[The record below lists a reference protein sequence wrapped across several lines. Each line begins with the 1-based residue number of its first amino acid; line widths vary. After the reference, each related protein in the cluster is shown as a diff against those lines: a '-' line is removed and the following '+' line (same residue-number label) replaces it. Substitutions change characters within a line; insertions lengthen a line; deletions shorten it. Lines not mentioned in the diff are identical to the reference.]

1 VTPVS
6 ITLGIVML
14 VMVGGWLLVGRLG
27 SKPKLAVKDAVNR
40 FWVAM
45 ESRGL
50 IPLTP
55 AFDRDYHGRYPRLRL
70 LEEHYPV
77 IREECDALLG
87 SRAHLVPMQALGG
100 SYTAGGVHTA
110 DWKTFMFKSGRFIEE
125 NCRLAPCTAALLRRV
140 PGVYTAFFSVLEPHQ
155 HLVPHWGYY
164 KGFLRYHLGV
174 IVPDDNARRDCYM
187 RVNADPEVNRLRQR
201 ERIAEGAVYYWKNGE
216 GVVFD
221 DTYLHDARNASDLPR
236 VVLFLDLRK
245 WMPWYL
251 QWLNVIC
258 LFVAHRER
266 SVRNIRRNARVAA

>member
-50 IPLTP
+50 IPLTS

-87 SRAHLVPMQALGG
+87 AAHTWYPCRPWVGATQQAASTPPTGRLSCSSPGA
-100 SYTAGGVHTA
+100 SSKRTAG
-110 DWKTFMFKSGRFIEE
+110 
-125 NCRLAPCTAALLRRV
+125 APCTAALLRRV

>member
-1 VTPVS
+1 
-6 ITLGIVML
+6 
-14 VMVGGWLLVGRLG
+14 
-27 SKPKLAVKDAVNR
+27 
-40 FWVAM
+40 
-45 ESRGL
+45 
-50 IPLTP
+50 
-55 AFDRDYHGRYPRLRL
+55 
-70 LEEHYPV
+70 
-77 IREECDALLG
+77 
-87 SRAHLVPMQALGG
+87 LGG

-125 NCRLAPCTAALLRRV
+125 NCRLAPQTAALLRRL

-174 IVPDDNARRDCYM
+174 IVPDDNARQDCYM

-201 ERIAEGAVYYWKNGE
+201 ERIAEGAVHYWKNGE

-221 DTYLHDARNASDLPR
+221 DTYLHDARNGSDRPR
-236 VVLFLDLRK
+236 VVLFLDIRK